1 MQILFLGTSASEGYP
16 NAFCP
21 CENCEAARAA
31 GGPSLRKRCSVL
43 INGDLLID
51 LGPDLMAAAQ
61 QHGVSLADIHYCLQ
75 THEHE
80 DHLDPA
86 HFGSRS
92 QFCGVY
98 GTPLLHYYAS
108 QGALDKAA
116 KLLGRQMP
124 PGGLLDPTVGEQ
136 LNLCA
141 HVVEPRQQF
150 TAGPY
155 AVLSVPAT
163 HAPELTAMLYVISHG
178 ERTLFYCTDTG
189 DLSEE
194 AWQMLLA
201 HGRPFDVVIM
211 DHTFGLKKRSGGHMN
226 SEQFVEHIERM
237 RTTGLLK
244 ADAHIYATHIGH
256 HSNPPHAELVEFA
269 ASAGYQVAHDGLVV
283 QV

>member
-16 NAFCP
+16 NAFCA

-31 GGPSLRKRCSVL
+31 GGPSLRKRCSLL
-43 INGDLLID
+43 INDDLLID

-61 QHGVSLADIHYCLQ
+61 QHGVSLANIHYCLQ

-98 GTPLLHYYAS
+98 GAPTLHYYAS
-108 QGALDKAA
+108 RRALEKAA
-116 KLLGRQMP
+116 KQLGRPMP
-124 PGGLLDPTVGEQ
+124 PEGLLDAELAEQ
-136 LNLCA
+136 LNLRA
-141 HVVEPRQQF
+141 YVVEPRQQF
-150 TAGPY
+150 DVGPY

-189 DLSEE
+189 DLGEE
-194 AWQMLLA
+194 AWRLLA
-201 HGRPFDVVIM
+201 SYGRPFNIVIM
-211 DHTFGLKKRSGGHMN
+211 DHTFGLQRRSGGHMN
-226 SEQFVEHIERM
+226 SVQFVEHMDRM
-237 RTTGLLK
+237 RTEGLL
-244 ADAHIYATHIGH
+244 ANDAQIYATHIGH
-256 HSNPPHAELVEFA
+256 HSNPPHAELAAFA
-269 ASAGYQVAHDGLVV
+269 ARAGYQVAHDGLVV